1 MENAKKTR
9 FWRWAVGILLAGLA
23 LFVVWYHIPIHRT
36 LEVTAYETDYDVI
49 GAPAVLQMDITIN
62 RSFFRGTVVRGTI
75 EMDGVSYVSA
85 RGIEPKPSSFLD
97 GLKTKWSG
105 IISSG
110 YFVEAER
117 LAGLG
122 IATYM
127 MEDSLQLHGIS
138 FGGFYDSVEYL
149 FLIRHS
155 PDAPNVVYTV
165 DPLAI
170 SLD

>member
-49 GAPAVLQMDITIN
+49 GAPAALQMDITLH
-62 RSFFRGTVVRGTI
+62 RSLFRGTVVRGRM
-75 EMDGVSYVSA
+75 ELDGVSYVSA

-127 MEDSLQLHGIS
+127 MEDSLFIVDVS
-138 FGGFYDSVEYL
+138 FRGFYDSIAEL
-149 FLIRHS
+149 FLIRWR
-155 PDAPNVVYTV
+155 PDAPSAVYTAG
-165 DPLAI
+165 LHTY
-170 SLD
+170 

>member
-1 MENAKKTR
+1 M
-9 FWRWAVGILLAGLA
+9 
-23 LFVVWYHIPIHRT
+23 
-36 LEVTAYETDYDVI
+36 
-49 GAPAVLQMDITIN
+49 
-62 RSFFRGTVVRGTI
+62 VRGTM
-75 EMDGVSYVSA
+75 ELDGASFVSA
-85 RGIEPKPSSFLD
+85 LEPEPGSFLD
-97 GLKTKWSG
+97 GLRDKWSG
-105 IISSG
+105 DISSG
-110 YFVEAER
+110 YFVEAGR
-117 LAGLG
+117 LAGRG

>member
-1 MENAKKTR
+1 MKRAANPR
-9 FWRWAVGILLAGLA
+9 LRRRVVGIVLAGLV
-23 LFVVWYHIPIHRT
+23 LFGIWYHIPLHRA
-36 LEVTAYETDYDVI
+36 LEVTVYDGKGGSGLLQTD
-49 GAPAVLQMDITIN
+49 LTIH
-62 RSFFRGTVVRGTI
+62 RSFFRGTMVRGTM
-75 EMDGVSYVSA
+75 ELDGATFVSA
-85 RGIEPKPSSFLD
+85 LEPEPGSFLD
-97 GLKTKWSG
+97 GLRDKWSG
-105 IISSG
+105 DISSG
-110 YFVEAER
+110 YFVEAGR
-117 LAGLG
+117 LAGRG

-155 PDAPNVVYTV
+155 PGAPNVVYTV

>member
-62 RSFFRGTVVRGTI
+62 RSFFRGTVVRGT
-75 EMDGVSYVSA
+75 MALDGVSYVYV
-85 RGIEPKPSSFLD
+85 PKLWDGPDSFLE
-97 GLKTKWSG
+97 GLRDKWSG
-105 IISSG
+105 EIYPSL
-110 YFVEAER
+110 FVEAER

-122 IATYM
+122 TAIYM
-127 MEDSLQLHGIS
+127 MEDSLQIYGIS
-138 FGGFYDSVEYL
+138 FGGFYHSIAYL
-149 FLIRHS
+149 SLIRRQ
-155 PDAPNVVYTV
+155 PDAPSFMYTV
-165 DPLAI
+165 GY
-170 SLD
+170 